1 MVVKWVSGSM
11 FNSSAHS
18 TLILDFRQPIKD
30 RFQVG
35 RLSTVSKRLISVR
48 TYNLVYLCVKLFLEN
63 LNSSS
68 SSYSLHLTSTY
79 NYEMTIMQRIV
90 SSLDFIFSNMVNVG
104 NNFRM
109 EEEAFSIFSFLA
121 KACRCNF
128 YRLEAIN
135 KKRQIV

>member
-1 MVVKWVSGSM
+1 M
-11 FNSSAHS
+11 
-18 TLILDFRQPIKD
+18 
-30 RFQVG
+30 
-35 RLSTVSKRLISVR
+35 
-48 TYNLVYLCVKLFLEN
+48 YLCIKLLLEN
-63 LNSSS
+63 LNFSP
-68 SSYSLHLTSTY
+68 YFLHPISTY
-79 NYEMTIMQRIV
+79 NCEMAIMRRIV
-90 SSLDFIFSNMVNVG
+90 SSLDFIFSNMVNMG

>member
-1 MVVKWVSGSM
+1 MVKWVSGSM

-18 TLILDFRQPIKD
+18 NLILDFRQPIKD

-48 TYNLVYLCVKLFLEN
+48 TYNLVYLCVKFFLEN
-63 LNSSS
+63 LNSSP
-68 SSYSLHLTSTY
+68 YSLYPTNTY
-79 NYEMTIMQRIV
+79 NCEVTITRRIV
-90 SSLDFIFSNMVNVG
+90 SSLDFIFSNMVNMG